1 MEKHILYRPGLR
13 GNFLGAVK
21 KCVVG
26 QYQLAWIHVADFVI
40 ESKGTSQNIQFV
52 QFLGNVLR
60 ERSEKSF

>member
-26 QYQLAWIHVADFVI
+26 RNPLARIHVADFVI